1 MAENKQS
8 EIIKTALDSIKT
20 IIDANTVIGDPIV
33 TGSGTT
39 IIPVSKITVGYA
51 SGGIDYMKKD
61 TPVHEGKPV
70 FNNFGGGGGTG
81 ISVIP
86 VAFIVVDADGKT
98 NILNME
104 APVLSAP
111 EDAVSKI
118 LSFIDRS
125 PELIE
130 KFKEIFAKK

>member
-1 MAENKQS
+1 M
-8 EIIKTALDSIKT
+8 
-20 IIDANTVIGDPIV
+20 
-33 TGSGTT
+33 
-39 IIPVSKITVGYA
+39 
-51 SGGIDYMKKD
+51 
-61 TPVHEGKPV
+61 
-70 FNNFGGGGGTG
+70 
-81 ISVIP
+81 IP